1 MITDSGPGVPEDLLA
16 RVFDPFYTT
25 KTRGTGIGLFS
36 AKKRANANGGDVYC
50 EIAEEGRS
58 RFVISLPLAS

>member
-1 MITDSGPGVPEDLLA
+1 VPEDLLN

-25 KTRGTGIGLFS
+25 KPRGGGVGLFS

-50 EIAEEGRS
+50 EIGEDGKS
-58 RFVISLPLAS
+58 RFVISLPLAA